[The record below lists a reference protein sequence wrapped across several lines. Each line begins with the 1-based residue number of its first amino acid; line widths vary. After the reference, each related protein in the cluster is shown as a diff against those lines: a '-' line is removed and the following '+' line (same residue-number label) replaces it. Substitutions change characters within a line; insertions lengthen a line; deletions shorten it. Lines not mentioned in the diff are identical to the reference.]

1 VLVRC
6 AEFALWLV
14 AAYLAWWIVFWHLW
28 PRVLPVGTTW
38 AIVAHPLAW
47 ALPVLLAIALGH
59 RWSARGLLSPLHAG
73 IAAGAGMAL
82 VIAIAAAVRLARGWH
97 QPITENPRDA
107 TIALVTVVLV
117 AFAAW
122 LTAAVVAERMA
133 REAGDEAS
141 DGYVDGWDPELYE
154 LGVFWDPP
162 EDAETDD

>member
-6 AEFALWLV
+6 AEFALWLA

-28 PRVLPVGTTW
+28 PRVLPVGRTR

-47 ALPVLLAIALGH
+47 ALPVLLAIALGYH
-59 RWSARGLLSPLHAG
+59 WSAPEFLSPLHAG

-82 VIAIAAAVRLARGWH
+82 LIAIAAAVRLARGWH
-97 QPITENPRDA
+97 QPITESPRDV
-107 TIALVTVVLV
+107 IVALVTVVLV

-122 LTAAVVAERMA
+122 LSAVVVAERMA
-133 REAGDEAS
+133 REAGDEAP